1 MALDRRNPPDRPRR
15 VSWNSVV
22 AGGSDFPRD
31 KPQALKMQALPRR
44 HRAGFARDMVFA
56 TFGYRHARALDYDG
70 FVDRTSNL
78 APRRWWA
85 AS

>member
-1 MALDRRNPPDRPRR
+1 MNHKKEPPGGFGRL
-15 VSWNSVV
+15 SWNILADGFDLLNDSL
-22 AGGSDFPRD
+22 
-31 KPQALKMQALPRR
+31 QASKKQAHP

-56 TFGYRHARALDYDG
+56 EFGYRHARALDYEG
-70 FVDRTSNL
+70 FVDRTPNP